1 MRQGGFRVFI
11 NPDIHKRPP
20 LTQTRDKDVA
30 LMPNIDVNSPVSAAP
45 NDRLTLGVGW
55 VRPGAAGVV
64 PSSPATYCCSGCAQC
79 FEGSEE

>member
-11 NPDIHKRPP
+11 LEERHNR
-20 LTQTRDKDVA
+20 LAFTQTRDKDVA

-45 NDRLTLGVGW
+45 SDRLTLGVGW

-79 FEGSEE
+79 FKGIEE